1 MTSVQA
7 YVGLI
12 SGTSMDGIDA
22 VVADFSDA
30 VPNLLAAD
38 TFDFPPDLR
47 QQLDEVRADPD
58 HFPTARLALLD
69 AQFGDRLA
77 EASANIIRQ
86 SGLQPNQIAAIG
98 SHGQTV
104 LHRPDANPPHTLQI
118 GDPTR
123 IVERTACNVV
133 ADFRRADLAAG
144 GQGAP
149 LAPLLHHALLAD
161 DKENRLVINLGG
173 IANVTVLPAAGGR
186 LSSPSGFDTGPANC
200 FLDDWYR
207 QHHVGQNHGRY
218 DANGDWARSGSTDK
232 NFLENLLKDDY
243 LQRTPPKSTGIEY
256 FSPAWLKARLPADAA
271 QRPTDIQATLAEFSA
286 VSLVQNIERFVPFRP
301 DRMLLCGGGVYNA
314 DFRERLAHQLPGI
327 PIESTAAYGIDPAF
341 VEALLF
347 AWLARERMQER
358 VIQTPSITGSRH
370 STLLGALYSCL
381 R

>member
-1 MTSVQA
+1 MNSAQV

-22 VVADFSDA
+22 VVADFSDPA
-30 VPNLLAAD
+30 PNLLAAD

-47 QQLDEVRADPD
+47 EQLDEVRADPD

-77 EASANIIRQ
+77 EVSANIIRQ

-104 LHRPDANPPHTLQI
+104 LHRPDADPPHTLQI

-123 IVERTACNVV
+123 IVERTGCNVV

-149 LAPLLHHALLAD
+149 LAPLLHYALLAD

-173 IANVTVLPAAGGR
+173 IANVTVLPATGGR
-186 LSSPSGFDTGPANC
+186 LSSPLGFDTGPANC

-207 QHHVGQNHGRY
+207 QHHTGPNHGRY
-218 DANGDWARSGSTDK
+218 DANGDWARSGDVDQD
-232 NFLENLLKDDY
+232 FLEKLLKDSY

-256 FSPAWLKARLPADAA
+256 FSPAWLKARLPTDAA
-271 QRPTDIQATLAEFSA
+271 QRPADIQATLAEFSA
-286 VSLVQNIERFVPFRP
+286 VSLAQNIERFVPFRP
-301 DRMLLCGGGVYNA
+301 DRMLLCGGGVHNA
-314 DFRERLAHQLPGI
+314 DFRERLAHQLSGI
-327 PIESTAAYGIDPAF
+327 PIESTADYGIDPEF

-347 AWLARERMQER
+347 AWLARERLQGRM
-358 VIQTPSITGSRH
+358 IQTPPITGARNSVV
-370 STLLGALYSCL
+370 LGALYEVSN
-381 R
+381 